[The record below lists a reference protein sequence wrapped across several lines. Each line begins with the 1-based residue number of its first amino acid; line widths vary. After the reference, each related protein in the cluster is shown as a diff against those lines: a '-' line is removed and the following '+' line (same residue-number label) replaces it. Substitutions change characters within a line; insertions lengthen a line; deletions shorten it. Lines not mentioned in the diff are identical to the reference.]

1 MTDTQIT
8 LDTHAIQALLSG
20 DPDALRILAQNVLQK
35 TLEAQMDDHLGA
47 QRYERSE
54 QRTGSRNGHYERQL
68 TTRVGQLT
76 LRVPRDR
83 EGTFTTALFERYS
96 RSERALVATLV
107 EMVVCGVSTRR
118 VTKITQELCGKE
130 FSKSTV
136 SRYAQEL
143 DELVGAWRNRRLNH
157 DFPFLLVDAIHLK
170 VRQDTCVESMAL
182 MIAVGV
188 GEDGVRRIL
197 GCELGHS
204 ECMQGGLGFFRNLV
218 ERGLSGVDLVV
229 SDAHEG
235 LVQAARKVFAGAV
248 WQRCQTHFRRNVSD
262 AAPRRHQ
269 NAIHAA
275 LDVILKA
282 ENVEE
287 ARAAL
292 EQTLEELDGKCDKAL
307 ECLERGWEDACAVLN
322 WPAKY
327 RKRLRTTNMVERL
340 NGELRRRDRVIRIY
354 PNPASAIRLMGA
366 QLVEHDESWATNG
379 KYLDMLEYQE
389 WKASR
394 EASETIHAAAAE

>member
-8 LDTHAIQALLSG
+8 LDAHALQALLSG
-20 DPDALRILAQNVLQK
+20 DPDALRILAQSMLQK

-47 QRYERSE
+47 HRYERSDA
-54 QRTGSRNGHYERQL
+54 RTGRRNGHYERKL

-83 EGTFTTALFERYS
+83 EGTFSTALFERYS
-96 RSERALVATLV
+96 RSERALVSTLV

-130 FSKSTV
+130 FSKSTI
-136 SRYAQEL
+136 SRYTLEL
-143 DELVGAWRNRRLNH
+143 DELVDAWRNRPLEQ

-170 VRQDTCVESMAL
+170 VRQDTRVESMAL
-182 MIAVGV
+182 MLAVGV

-204 ECMQGGLGFFRNLV
+204 ECFQSWLGFFRDLV
-218 ERGLSGVDLVV
+218 DRGLCGVDLVV

-235 LVQAARKVFAGAV
+235 LVQAARKVFTGAV

-262 AAPRRHQ
+262 AAPKRHQ
-269 NAIHAA
+269 DAIHAG
-275 LDVILKA
+275 LDAILKA
-282 ENVEE
+282 DDIEA

-292 EQTLEELDGKCDKAL
+292 EETLEELEGKCDKAL
-307 ECLERGWEDACAVLN
+307 ECLEGGWEDACAVLN
-322 WPAKY
+322 WPSKY

-354 PNPASAIRLMGA
+354 PNAASAIRLMGA
-366 QLVEHDESWATNG
+366 QLVEHDEKWETNG

-389 WKASR
+389 WRASR
-394 EASETIHAAAAE
+394 ETSAPTQAAAE